1 MLEIRGNEAGT
12 AQVATEE
19 ARQGHI
25 KHSGKVSNGTGTV
38 PAENCKL
45 LDKQLIRRPWKE
57 LHQQFNSKN
66 TTNIQ
71 VKIAT
76 KSWKTYK

>member
-1 MLEIRGNEAGT
+1 MLEIRGNEAGI

-25 KHSGKVSNGTGTV
+25 KHSGKVSNGTGAV

-45 LDKQLIRRPWKE
+45 LDQQLIRRPWKE
-57 LHQQFNSKN
+57 LHQIYTKN